1 MEIIQK
7 QIFSRI
13 KTDTN
18 SIVYKK
24 CPIFKK
30 FLTREFDFGFAEKK
44 YLCFYE
50 KKNLQMPQVRYLY
63 Y

>member
-1 MEIIQK
+1 MT
-7 QIFSRI
+7 R
-13 KTDTN
+13 
-18 SIVYKK
+18 
-24 CPIFKK
+24 PIFKK

-44 YLCFYE
+44 YLCFYK